1 MEALLGRSPEAPPVL
16 LGISERRR
24 FTMAKGMKH
33 QLKDDM
39 RLVWLAGALLAAY
52 FALNYL
58 ACYLH

>member
-1 MEALLGRSPEAPPVL
+1 
-16 LGISERRR
+16 
-24 FTMAKGMKH
+24 MAKGMKH